1 MKTTNKIRRM
11 LALVR
16 QAKLM
21 KAMADDPRKPG
32 YVAKKPHN
40 VMRDANRTKGLP
52 FSRCAVIEFETADP
66 STGKPGALLIQR
78 RGDAS
83 ALRHRVPARNVPH
96 LVPALMRV
104 LMGL

>member
-1 MKTTNKIRRM
+1 MKTTNKIRRL
-11 LALVR
+11 LAQVR

-32 YVAKKPHN
+32 YVSKQAHTK
-40 VMRDANRTKGLP
+40 MRDANRTKGLP

-66 STGKPGALLIQR
+66 SIGKPGAILIQR
-78 RGDAS
+78 RSDAS

-96 LVPALMRV
+96 LIPAPMRA